1 MTPMPR
7 KNPDEIEE
15 ASQLQPKPQ
24 APIMPQTIKDRIV
37 SSVAARFGWLQKAM
51 REGAMNETVEHFVER
66 AMLKSL
72 GLTAILI
79 LIGFW
84 FLDVQKADKLLLIPL
99 LFVIYTMALS
109 LFIQEP
115 KAKASKRRRDIDRD
129 LLFAGRHLWIAL
141 KGGLPLFDSLVAI
154 SKSNYGAVSGEL
166 NKVVEKVFIGTPLD
180 TAMQEVVED
189 NPSPSFRRMMLQI
202 VNSVRSGADVADSL
216 EVVLDQI
223 SREQLIDV
231 KEYGQKLNPVVMF
244 YMVSGIIF
252 PSLGVSVGILLLS
265 FAGVKLVGSNIWAFV
280 PLIALVQ
287 YMFLTYIEVSKPS
300 YEL

>member
-1 MTPMPR
+1 MPR
-7 KNPDEIEE
+7 KNLDESEE
-15 ASQLQPKPQ
+15 AQQPQPRSQ
-24 APIMPQTIKDRIV
+24 APAMPQTMKGKIV
-37 SSVAARFGWLQKAM
+37 SAVASRFAWLLKAM
-51 REGAMNETVEHFVER
+51 REGAMTETVEHFVER
-66 AMLKSL
+66 TMLKAL
-72 GLTAILI
+72 GLTAVLMAIS
-79 LIGFW
+79 FW
-84 FLDVQKADKLLLIPL
+84 FIDVQRADKLILIPL
-99 LFVIYTMALS
+99 LFVIYVLALS

-115 KAKASKRRRDIDRD
+115 RAKTSKRRREIDRD

-154 SKSNYGAVSGEL
+154 SKSNYGAVSREL
-166 NKVVEKVFIGTPLD
+166 NTVVEKVFIGTPLD

-216 EVVLDQI
+216 EVVLDQV
-223 SREQLIDV
+223 SREQLIDI

-265 FAGVKLVGSNIWAFV
+265 FAGVKLTGSNIWAFV